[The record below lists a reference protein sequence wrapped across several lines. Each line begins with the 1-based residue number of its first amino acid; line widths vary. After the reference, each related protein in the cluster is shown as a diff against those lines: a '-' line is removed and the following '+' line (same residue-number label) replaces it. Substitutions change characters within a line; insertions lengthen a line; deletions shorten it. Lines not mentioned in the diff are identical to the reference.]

1 MKTNATRDMG
11 EKVEHSLYLLQVLL
25 PFIRQLDEEQMI
37 ENETEA
43 KIQGIMLLF
52 KDIKLILKQS

>member
-1 MKTNATRDMG
+1 MKKG
-11 EKVEHSLYLLQVLL
+11 EKVEVSLYLLQVLL

-43 KIQGIMLLF
+43 KIQGIMFSCRRLG
-52 KDIKLILKQS
+52 